1 MMINCEQAAHICNK
15 AQYKEASFWE
25 IIQLN
30 MHTLI
35 CKMCAKYS
43 KKNGKLTK
51 LCKQANLHT
60 LNEDEKQAM
69 KNRLKTED

>member
-15 AQYKEASFWE
+15 AQYKEANIFE
-25 IIQLN
+25 LIKLN
-30 MHTLI
+30 LHTLI
-35 CKMCAKYS
+35 CKMCANHS

-51 LCKQANLHT
+51 LCNQANLHI

-69 KNRLKTED
+69 KNRLKNED